1 MGAVAEGAVSPL
13 GIPPCAELPKGPL
26 ARACDKSERMD
37 LADGLANL
45 VVSRRRL
52 AAA

>member
-1 MGAVAEGAVSPL
+1 MLKMDL
-13 GIPPCAELPKGPL
+13 GEKCGL